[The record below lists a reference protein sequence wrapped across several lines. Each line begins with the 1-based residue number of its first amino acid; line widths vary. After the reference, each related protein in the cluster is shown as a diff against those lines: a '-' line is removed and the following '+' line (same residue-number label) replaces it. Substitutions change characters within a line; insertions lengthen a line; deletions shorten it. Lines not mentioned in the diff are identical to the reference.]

1 MRSWSP
7 IFLEDERNKYSLD
20 VLGCLKYAVRMKESF
35 SFIHG
40 NALNSTFDLGI
51 WKTTVEKA
59 KLTFKGLL
67 MKERTMCTLDSTHN
81 ETLS

>member
-1 MRSWSP
+1 
-7 IFLEDERNKYSLD
+7 
-20 VLGCLKYAVRMKESF
+20 MKESF

-67 MKERTMCTLDSTHN
+67 MKERTMSTLDSTQN